1 MKYSMM
7 LDPQFEHLSVSRKAA
22 LLGIHRRSYY
32 KWVHRRPPNPEMV
45 QGEMRLRD
53 EMQKIAVEFP
63 GYGYRR
69 ITVELHNRGYLVNHK
84 KVLRLME
91 EDNLLCV
98 KKRFKPLTTESNHPH
113 KVYPNLLRYRNITRS
128 NQGWASDITYIHLS
142 DMFAYLAVI
151 LDVYSRKCIGWQL
164 GKYLD
169 TQLTLDA
176 LHQALDQR
184 WHSSLEGLIHHS
196 DQGVQY
202 ASTDYVNKLKEHGI
216 QISMS
221 RKGNPYDNAFAESFI
236 KTLKYEEVYLNE
248 YDTIAEALENI
259 GRFIE
264 RVYNKKRLHSSL
276 GYRSPEVFEM
286 EEKTKKLT

>member
-1 MKYSMM
+1 VKYQMIQ
-7 LDPQFEHLSVSRKAA
+7 DPQFENLSVSRKATI
-22 LLGIHRRSYY
+22 LGINRGSYY
-32 KWVHRRPPNPEMV
+32 KWLQRPLPDPEMI
-45 QGEMRLRD
+45 QNEMRLRD
-53 EMQKIAVEFP
+53 EIQKIAVEFP

-69 ITVELHNRGYLVNHK
+69 VTVELQNRGYLVNHK

-113 KVYPNLLRYRNITRS
+113 KVYPNLLRYQKIS
-128 NQGWASDITYIHLS
+128 HPNQGWASDITYIHLT
-142 DMFAYLAVI
+142 DMFVYLAVI

-184 WHSSLEGLIHHS
+184 WYPSLQGLIHHS

-202 ASTDYVNKLKEHGI
+202 ASTEYVNELKDHGI

-248 YDTIAEALENI
+248 YDTVAEAGDNI
-259 GRFIE
+259 GGFIE
-264 RVYNKKRLHSSL
+264 IVYNKKRLHSSL
-276 GYRSPEVFEM
+276 GYKSPEVFEM

>member
-1 MKYSMM
+1 VKYQMM
-7 LDPQFEHLSVSRKAA
+7 QDPQFESLSVSRKAT
-22 LLGIHRRSYY
+22 LLGMNRGSYY
-32 KWVHRRPPNPEMV
+32 KWLQRPPPDPEMIEE
-45 QGEMRLRD
+45 GMRLRD

-69 ITVELHNRGYLVNHK
+69 VTVELHNRGYQVNHK

-91 EDNLLCV
+91 EDNLLCI

-113 KVYPNLLRYRNITRS
+113 KVYPNLLRYQKIS
-128 NQGWASDITYIHLS
+128 HPNQGWASDITYIHLP
-142 DMFAYLAVI
+142 DMFACLAVI

-184 WHSSLEGLIHHS
+184 WYPSLQGLIHHS

-202 ASTDYVNKLKEHGI
+202 ASAEYVNELKDHGI

-248 YDTIAEALENI
+248 YDTVAEAGDNI
-259 GRFIE
+259 GGFIE
-264 RVYNKKRLHSSL
+264 IVYNKKRLHSSL
-276 GYRSPEVFEM
+276 GYKSPEVFEM

>member
-1 MKYSMM
+1 MKYQMM
-7 LDPQFEHLSVSRKAA
+7 KDPQFDSISIVQKAE
-22 LLGIHRRSYY
+22 LLNIHRSGYY
-32 KWVHRRPPNPEMV
+32 KWVKRPPPYPQLFHEEMI
-45 QGEMRLRD
+45 LRD
-53 EMQKIAVEFP
+53 EIQKIVVEFP

-69 ITVELHNRGYLVNHK
+69 VTVELHNCGYQVNHK
-84 KVLRLME
+84 KVLRLMK

-98 KKRFKPLTTESNHPH
+98 KKQFKPLTTNSTHSH
-113 KVYPNLLRYRNITRS
+113 KVYPNLLRYQKITHP
-128 NQGWASDITYIHLS
+128 NQGWASDLTYIRLP
-142 DMFAYLAVI
+142 DRFVYLAVI

-184 WHSSLEGLIHHS
+184 WDPSMNDLIHHS

-202 ASTDYVNKLKEHGI
+202 ASTEYVNELKNRGI

-248 YDTIAEALENI
+248 YDTITEALNNI
-259 GRFIE
+259 GGFIE
-264 RVYNKKRLHSSL
+264 KVYNKKRLHSSL
-276 GYRSPEVFEM
+276 GYKSPEVFEM
-286 EEKTKKLT
+286 EEKINKLT